1 MAEYVVQIRDKGEIT
16 IPKQLR
22 KRYALAPKKRVK
34 LVPKVEGILI
44 KPKPDDPLSEL
55 KGLTRNVWPTESTSV
70 DIVKEFRKRADFET
84 KEKL

>member
-1 MAEYVVQIRDKGEIT
+1 LTEYVVQIREKGEVT

-44 KPKPDDPLSEL
+44 RPKSDDPLSEL
-55 KGLTRNVWPTESTSV
+55 KGLARSVWASDRSSV
-70 DIVKEFRKRADFET
+70 DIVRDLRRRADFES
-84 KEKL
+84 KAKL